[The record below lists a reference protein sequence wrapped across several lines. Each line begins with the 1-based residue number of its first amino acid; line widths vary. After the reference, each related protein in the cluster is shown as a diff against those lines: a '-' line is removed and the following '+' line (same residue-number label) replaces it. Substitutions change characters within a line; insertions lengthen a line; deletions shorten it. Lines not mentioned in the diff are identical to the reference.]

1 MKNTVNF
8 EISNTILIVSNPEI
22 KMLINFIVHTNC
34 VEERNMRRL
43 EKLFYYV
50 DLCKRLIAAWIQV
63 THDQQNLNILSNKKV
78 KQVLNWLETFWAWN
92 TIYVYPHVFVKPF
105 AYFSFCHKRFQIT
118 VKRIS
123 TRNKK
128 TSTLLSPRLNAIDE
142 NRDKDKWTYNLYV
155 YFI

>member
-1 MKNTVNF
+1 MKF
-8 EISNTILIVSNPEI
+8 EIYNTIVIVSNQEI

-78 KQVLNWLETFWAWN
+78 KQVLNWLETFWTWN
-92 TIYVYPHVFVKPF
+92 TIYVYQHVFVYPLWIF
-105 AYFSFCHKRFQIT
+105 FHFVIKRYQIT

-123 TRNKK
+123 TRNKNPIPYYTQAPCNWWK
-128 TSTLLSPRLNAIDE
+128 
-142 NRDKDKWTYNLYV
+142 
-155 YFI
+155 

>member
-63 THDQQNLNILSNKKV
+63 THDQQNLNILSIKRWNK
-78 KQVLNWLETFWAWN
+78 F
-92 TIYVYPHVFVKPF
+92 
-105 AYFSFCHKRFQIT
+105 
-118 VKRIS
+118 
-123 TRNKK
+123 
-128 TSTLLSPRLNAIDE
+128 
-142 NRDKDKWTYNLYV
+142 
-155 YFI
+155 